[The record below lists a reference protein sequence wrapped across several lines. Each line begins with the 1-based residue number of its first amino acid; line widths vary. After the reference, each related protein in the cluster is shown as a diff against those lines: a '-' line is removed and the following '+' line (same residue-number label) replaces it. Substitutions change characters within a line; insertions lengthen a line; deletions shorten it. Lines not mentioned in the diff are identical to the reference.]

1 MSATADSQERWQQ
14 YYDEVSS
21 KSGER
26 ERVEAML
33 KKVETKRL
41 WDRIL
46 MIGSTAALVLLTTY
60 FYNVLTRY

>member
-14 YYDEVSS
+14 FYDEATA

-26 ERVEAML
+26 QRVEAML
-33 KKVETKRL
+33 KKVEKKRL
-41 WDRIL
+41 LDTL
-46 MIGSTAALVLLTTY
+46 FMVGSTAALVGLTTF

>member
-14 YYDEVSS
+14 YYDEVSA

-33 KKVETKRL
+33 KKVESKRL
-41 WDRIL
+41 WDRIF

-60 FYNVLTRY
+60 FYNILTRY

>member
-14 YYDEVSS
+14 FYDEATA

-26 ERVEAML
+26 ERVEKML
-33 KKVETKRL
+33 KKVETRRF

-46 MIGSTAALVLLTTY
+46 MIGSTAALVLLTSY